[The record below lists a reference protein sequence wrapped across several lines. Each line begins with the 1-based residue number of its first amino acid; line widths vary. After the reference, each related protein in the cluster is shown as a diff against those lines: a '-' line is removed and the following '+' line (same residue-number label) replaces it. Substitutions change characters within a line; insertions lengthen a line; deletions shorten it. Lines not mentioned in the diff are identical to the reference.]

1 MISFSNR
8 NYKERQLDCIFK
20 RNWIELP
27 LFYNN
32 ADDEVMRF
40 DFESKSETYC
50 ANTIRA
56 VFDDVFFQDSELLV
70 ILYGTNSIPAGCGKS
85 KYFSHMRRI
94 FKKYYKSRDEYVF
107 DDDEPYIIAY
117 RTNRKYFDLDK
128 YLADYFCDNPRIDEI
143 FISLKKGVA
152 ISLYDCRGMDL
163 VINDPVFC
171 DIMKK
176 KYAEFLI
183 MKDKA
188 SLKRDE

>member
-1 MISFSNR
+1 MRNFNLG
-8 NYKERQLDCIFK
+8 NYKERLITFIFE

-40 DFESKSETYC
+40 DFESKPETYC
-50 ANTIRA
+50 ANTIRE

-70 ILYGTNSIPAGCGKS
+70 ILYGTNSTPAGCGKS
-85 KYFSHMRRI
+85 KYFSHMRKI

-107 DDDEPYIIAY
+107 DDEEPYIIAY
-117 RTNRKYFDLDK
+117 RTNRKHFDLDK
-128 YLADYFCDNPRIDEI
+128 YLADYFCDDQRINAI
-143 FISLKKGVA
+143 SISLKKGVA

-176 KYAEFLI
+176 KYAEFLM
-183 MKDKA
+183 MKDKQY
-188 SLKRDE
+188 LKSDE